1 MELNRLPINKFIYYC
16 FIIITTSILFS
27 FFQNGAEP
35 LNRNTTFAIRDDGT
49 IIFKNELG
57 YGNKISYQFGMPQS
71 PAKRK
76 WIAED
81 KTYNLE
87 WEQCGIKYTMSIF
100 PVISPF
106 STNLNYAVLFVR
118 LHGENTDS
126 EYREAKAG
134 FAVKTNEMDA
144 KFSLKEGFVFLSDK
158 ISAFIDIPT
167 GCVVEEKGSGLKFS
181 GNMPPGTTGA
191 MVFKIPIKPLD
202 RDIETKWFVDL
213 EYPDALEKFKKNA
226 PTSNAVYRALYDSIK
241 WTDK

>member
-1 MELNRLPINKFIYYC
+1 MEFNGLLINKYIWHC
-16 FIIITTSILFS
+16 VVLITASILFS
-27 FFQNGAEP
+27 FSQNGEEP
-35 LNRNTTFAIRDDGT
+35 QNHYTTVAIRDDGT
-49 IIFKNELG
+49 FVFRNESDLG
-57 YGNKISYQFGMPQS
+57 GKILYQFGMPQS
-71 PAKRK
+71 AAKKK

-87 WEQCGIKYTMSIF
+87 WEQGGIKYTMSVF

-106 STNLNYAVLFVR
+106 STNLNYAMLFVR

-144 KFSLKEGFVFLSDK
+144 KFNLKEGFVFLSDK
-158 ISAFIDIPT
+158 ISAFIDIPA
-167 GCVVEEKGSGLKFS
+167 GCVVEENGGGLKFS

-213 EYPDALEKFKKNA
+213 EYADALEKFKKIDQS
-226 PTSNAVYRALYDSIK
+226 SNAVYKALYNSIK
-241 WTDK
+241 WYSK